1 MSKPVIF
8 HCTPRETFTYEGVTR
23 PVSDILPETP
33 THTLV
38 FERIDDNTL
47 AMGWAVACKGDS
59 YSRKFGRESAIER
72 VTHLVTRVNSFPNR
86 AITEVK
92 EISIDVLPKKIVE
105 GEFSFYV
112 NRAVKIFFSNE
123 NTLTDINV
131 IFRAYDSAE
140 AGVCKVNVAVVK

>member
-8 HCTPRETFTYEGVTR
+8 HCTPRGTAIHSKTVGMEKV
-23 PVSDILPETP
+23 PP

-47 AMGWAVACKGDS
+47 AMGWAVAKGDS

-72 VTHLVTRVNSFPNR
+72 VTHLITRVTSFPNR

-105 GEFSFYV
+105 GDFSFYV

>member
-8 HCTPRETFTYEGVTR
+8 HCTPRSTAVHTKNVVGMEKV
-23 PVSDILPETP
+23 PP

-38 FERIDDNTL
+38 FDRIDDNTL

-59 YSRKFGRESAIER
+59 YNRKFGRESASER
-72 VTHLVTRVNSFPNR
+72 VTHLVTRVKSFPNR
-86 AITEVK
+86 VITEVK

-105 GEFSFYV
+105 GDFEFYV

-123 NTLTDINV
+123 NTLTNVDV

>member
-8 HCTPRETFTYEGVTR
+8 HCTPRSTEIFSKTVGMEKV
-23 PVSDILPETP
+23 PP

-59 YSRKFGRESAIER
+59 YNRKFGRESASER
-72 VTHLVTRVNSFPNR
+72 ASHLKTRMVSHPNR
-86 AITEVK
+86 TVTNIDA
-92 EISIDVLPKKIVE
+92 ISIDVLPKKIVSSDFE
-105 GEFSFYV
+105 FYV

-123 NTLTDINV
+123 NTLTNIDV
-131 IFRAYDSAE
+131 IFRAYDRAE